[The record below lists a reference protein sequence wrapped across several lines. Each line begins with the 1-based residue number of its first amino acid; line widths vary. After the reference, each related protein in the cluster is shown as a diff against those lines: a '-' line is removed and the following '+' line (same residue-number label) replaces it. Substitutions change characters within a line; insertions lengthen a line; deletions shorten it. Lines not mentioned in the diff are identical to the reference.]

1 MFVTDKGASLSLA
14 LFLFILKLNLTD
26 QHLSGKKFSCE
37 AFLLY
42 LVPLLFFL
50 PYFCGRPN
58 NDLLE
63 LVWEKGQISVQGQF
77 SRARVSPNCK
87 TLPSHCLPSH
97 TPIGYANNAI
107 STNTRMGKCGNL
119 GVELNEIRRLVPSGE
134 VDLSGE
140 FMAVMH
146 EMIRKEVRSYME
158 QQKNGMMCFQGME
171 MMEGFRNVS
180 VKRIGI
186 SRVDS

>member
-1 MFVTDKGASLSLA
+1 MPVNTVAAPAPVPAEVGLGA
-14 LFLFILKLNLTD
+14 LN
-26 QHLSGKKFSCE
+26 
-37 AFLLY
+37 
-42 LVPLLFFL
+42 
-50 PYFCGRPN
+50 
-58 NDLLE
+58 
-63 LVWEKGQISVQGQF
+63 
-77 SRARVSPNCK
+77 
-87 TLPSHCLPSH
+87 
-97 TPIGYANNAI
+97 
-107 STNTRMGKCGNL
+107 
-119 GVELNEIRRLVPSGE
+119 
-134 VDLSGE
+134 LSGE